1 MGKLAH
7 TLDIPAVVAGR
18 DASTGRQHM
27 TNMTKTFRVDFHYGT
42 VNGKPG
48 PTITNH
54 AVAANAIDAIRE
66 ARKLVRPCL
75 ISGRDTLTITST
87 FVTKV

>member
-1 MGKLAH
+1 
-7 TLDIPAVVAGR
+7 
-18 DASTGRQHM
+18 M
-27 TNMTKTFRVDFHYGT
+27 TNMTNTYRVDFHYGT

-48 PTITNH
+48 PTITKR
-54 AVAANAIDAIRE
+54 AVAANALVAIRK
-66 ARKLVRPCL
+66 ARKLVHPCL

>member
-1 MGKLAH
+1 
-7 TLDIPAVVAGR
+7 
-18 DASTGRQHM
+18 M

-48 PTITNH
+48 PTITKR
-54 AVAANAIDAIRE
+54 AIAADALAAIRN

-87 FVTKV
+87 FVTRV